1 MPAQHIHIEQLSDIE
16 LVLQY
21 KQTGET
27 IFFAELYQRY
37 THLVLGTCFKYL
49 KAEAESRDA
58 VMDIFEKLL
67 VDLRKHEVQHF
78 KSWLY
83 MVTKNH
89 CLMQLRKLDN
99 KSVSIDLIKPV
110 ADDFV
115 ENADDFHLNKLN
127 NDDDEKKL
135 YEALNQLNEQQKI
148 CVEQFYLHN
157 KCYQEIVDST
167 GFTMLQVKSF
177 IQNGKRNLK
186 ITLEKNQPSTFQR
199 FK

>member
-1 MPAQHIHIEQLSDIE
+1 MSTSHIHIEQLSDIE

-49 KAEAESRDA
+49 KIEAESRDA

-67 VDLRKHEVQHF
+67 VDLRKHEVQYF

-89 CLMQLRKLDN
+89 CLMQLRKKNENHVPLDL
-99 KSVSIDLIKPV
+99 VKPIS
-110 ADDFV
+110 DNFV
-115 ENADDFHLNKLN
+115 ENN
-127 NDDDEKKL
+127 
-135 YEALNQLNEQQKI
+135 EALHLHTQSENEERELYAALNELNEQQKT
-148 CVEQFYLHN
+148 CVELFYLKN
-157 KCYQEIVDST
+157 KCYQEIVDAT
-167 GFTMLQVKSF
+167 GFTMMQVKSY

-186 ITLEKNQPSTFQR
+186 IILEKNQSKAGER

>member
-1 MPAQHIHIEQLSDIE
+1 MSNHHIHIEQLSDIE

-21 KQTGET
+21 KSTGNH

-49 KAEAESRDA
+49 KNESESRDA

-67 VDLRKHEVQHF
+67 VDLRKHEVQYF

-89 CLMQLRKLDN
+89 CLMQLRKQNEKPIPLDL
-99 KSVSIDLIKPV
+99 VKPISEN
-110 ADDFV
+110 FV
-115 ENADDFHLNKLN
+115 ENSETIHLHTQSENE
-127 NDDDEKKL
+127 EKEL
-135 YEALNQLNEQQKI
+135 HVALNELNEQQKN
-148 CVEQFYLHN
+148 CVEQFYFKN
-157 KCYQEIVDST
+157 KCYQEIADST
-167 GFTMLQVKSF
+167 GFTLNQVKSY

-186 ITLEKNQPSTFQR
+186 IILEKNKSKAGKR